1 MKTAGI
7 IGGMSWESTVP
18 YYQQINQAVQGELGG
33 LHSAPLVLF
42 SVDFAEMASMQE
54 SGDWDGIGQSLAG
67 AAQALEHAG
76 SDFVLL
82 ATNTMH
88 KVAGEIEEAL
98 SVPFL
103 HIADATAAK
112 IRQKGAGRVGLL
124 GTAFTMEQD
133 FYRTRLLEK
142 HGIETL
148 IPGDEDRRL
157 IHNTIYSELCC
168 GRFLD
173 STRQEFIRIIEEL
186 SNQGA
191 EGIVLGCT
199 EIPLLVTPEH
209 TDIPLFDTGRIH
221 AEAAVEMILEG
232 KKQSGVQS

>member
-18 YYQQINQAVQGELGG
+18 YYQQINKAVQGRLGG

-42 SVDFAEMASMQE
+42 SMDFAEMARMQE
-54 SGDWDGIGQSLAG
+54 EGDWDGIGQSLSQ
-67 AAQALEHAG
+67 AARALERAG

-88 KVAGEIEEAL
+88 KVADQIEEAI

-103 HIADATAAK
+103 HIADAAAARIHLEK
-112 IRQKGAGRVGLL
+112 VKKVGLM

-133 FYRTRLLEK
+133 FYRTRLLER
-142 HGIETL
+142 HGIKTL
-148 IPGDEDRRL
+148 IPSDEDRRF
-157 IHNTIYSELCC
+157 IHRTIYTELCC
-168 GRFLD
+168 GRLLD
-173 STRQEFIRIIEEL
+173 SSRREFVRIIGDL
-186 SNQGA
+186 SALGA

-199 EIPLLVTPEH
+199 EIPLLVTPDH
-209 TDIPLFDTGRIH
+209 TDVPLFDTGRIH

-232 KKQSGVQS
+232 EKEPVKS

>member
-18 YYQQINQAVQGELGG
+18 YYQHINQAVQKNLGG

-42 SVDFAEMASMQE
+42 SVDFAEMARMQE
-54 SGDWDGIGQSLAG
+54 EGDWEGIGRALGNAAVSLERVG
-67 AAQALEHAG
+67 C
-76 SDFVLL
+76 DFVLL

-88 KVAGEIEEAL
+88 QVADRIEEPL

-103 HIADATAAK
+103 HITDAAAARIHK
-112 IRQKGAGRVGLL
+112 KRLKKVGLL

-133 FYRTRLLEK
+133 FYRTRLLER
-142 HGIETL
+142 HGIEAL
-148 IPGDEDRRL
+148 IPDEEDRRF
-157 IHNTIYSELCC
+157 IHRTIYSELCC

-173 STRQEFIRIIEEL
+173 SSRREFVRIIGDL
-186 SNQGA
+186 SNRGA

-199 EIPLLVTPEH
+199 EIPLLVTSEH
-209 TDIPLFDTGRIH
+209 TDVTLFDTGRIH
-221 AEAAVEMILEG
+221 AEAAVEMILENG
-232 KKQSGVQS
+232 ESV